1 MKENIAFTGMMGCGK
16 TTVSQ
21 ELSKVLTNYTLVD
34 IDREIEKSSGKKI
47 SEIFLKFGEPH
58 FRMLESEK
66 IKKFCTQKNQIIAFG
81 GGAFEDEEN
90 RKIILENCFTIYL
103 KASPQEIFKRI
114 KNETHRPLLSK
125 SFSIERISEILKKRD
140 ENYQNADFIIDT
152 DGKTPYNIVVEILG
166 LGVVKND

>member
-34 IDREIEKSSGKKI
+34 IDKEIEKSSGKKI

-66 IKKFCTQKNQIIAFG
+66 IKNCVQNYFPLHRVPACRNKP
-81 GGAFEDEEN
+81 EN
-90 RKIILENCFTIYL
+90 TMPDG
-103 KASPQEIFKRI
+103 SV
-114 KNETHRPLLSK
+114 PLLQRLHTGQRAVLRRHGSAVLCGIY
-125 SFSIERISEILKKRD
+125 SGR
-140 ENYQNADFIIDT
+140 YA
-152 DGKTPYNIVVEILG
+152 
-166 LGVVKND
+166 

>member
-34 IDREIEKSSGKKI
+34 IDKEIEKSSGKKI

-81 GGAFEDEEN
+81 GGAFLQGPS
-90 RKIILENCFTIYL
+90 R
-103 KASPQEIFKRI
+103 R
-114 KNETHRPLLSK
+114 
-125 SFSIERISEILKKRD
+125 
-140 ENYQNADFIIDT
+140 
-152 DGKTPYNIVVEILG
+152 
-166 LGVVKND
+166 